1 MDKVPS
7 CDRPVCVAQLLSCF
21 QLVADSRSGNVA
33 NPSRLKVG
41 SWQRSGFYF
50 SVTYFSSSK
59 AHLIMSEKGSDSEN
73 RKVQKSDW

>member
-50 SVTYFSSSK
+50 SVTYFSTK